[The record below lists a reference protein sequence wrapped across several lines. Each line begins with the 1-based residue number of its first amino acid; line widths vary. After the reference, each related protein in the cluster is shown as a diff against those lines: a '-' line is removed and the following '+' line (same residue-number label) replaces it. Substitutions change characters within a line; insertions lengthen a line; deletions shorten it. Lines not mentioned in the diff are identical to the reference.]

1 MLKNIFLALQGTKT
15 TLPWSSSARMLK
27 LTVSSFQI
35 LFLSVNFNYF
45 SEPFAFSSDFVEPI
59 CLPFATEFSEEP
71 AVNAMVHVAGWGHWD
86 IGDIVTNLPSSSL
99 PSSSYFL
106 VLALVLSQF
115 HKCSRWGAVDMF
127 ARKFPVVLQFVQVD
141 SFFHNFYFIKTN
153 QGSKLLIR
161 FRKYKNKF
169 SWKLM
174 LRPLKKLP
182 VLSHEWYS
190 LKIVSDTWSRGL
202 QLSFFY

>member
-45 SEPFAFSSDFVEPI
+45 FWTFRLFVRFRWANLSSI
-59 CLPFATEFSEEP
+59 CHRVQRRTSSQCHGSCCRVRTLR
-71 AVNAMVHVAGWGHWD
+71 HWD
-86 IGDIVTNLPSSSL
+86 IGEIVTNLPSSSL
-99 PSSSYFL
+99 PSSLSYFL
-106 VLALVLSQF
+106 VLAPVLSRF

-127 ARKFPVVLQFVQVD
+127 ARKFPVVLQFVQVG

-169 SWKLM
+169 YSTRSHIIFFVKVPIYDQDNCKQIFKR
-174 LRPLKKLP
+174 LR
-182 VLSHEWYS
+182 VGHN
-190 LKIVSDTWSRGL
+190 
-202 QLSFFY
+202 